1 MATGGGKGGKA
12 FGEGHGAGGGKGGR
26 AFGEGLGAG
35 GEGPETPVRWLAQD
49 IRETGHKRQEK
60 PAGQPRPRKLLD
72 CTTCEDLCC
81 GLAREL
87 VSEAF
92 ELGEITMSRK
102 VILIFV

>member
-1 MATGGGKGGKA
+1 MTTGGGKGGKA
-12 FGEGHGAGGGKGGR
+12 FGEGHGACR
-26 AFGEGLGAG
+26 AG

-49 IRETGHKRQEK
+49 IRETGHKRREK
-60 PAGQPRPRKLLD
+60 PAGQPRPRKSFT

-92 ELGEITMSRK
+92 ELGEITM
-102 VILIFV
+102 

>member
-12 FGEGHGAGGGKGGR
+12 LGEGHGACR
-26 AFGEGLGAG
+26 AG
-35 GEGPETPVRWLAQD
+35 GEGHGTPVHWLAQD
-49 IRETGHKRQEK
+49 IRETGHKRREK
-60 PAGQPRPRKLLD
+60 PAGQPRPRKLFD
-72 CTTCEDLCC
+72 CNTCEDLCC

-102 VILIFV
+102 VILIVV